1 MDRPGPAKTGQDRP
15 GPALVSLSPR
25 MWGKKIPR
33 ADNGSFSKY
42 HQLFLAPNQD
52 PTFSELSAAADEEA
66 MLIHQLE
73 MPEIQEEI
81 DNEDDDEDLEILEEE
96 EANVTP
102 KAPENNKE
110 KKFQPQ
116 ITSFFAKK
124 K

>member
-1 MDRPGPAKTGQDRP
+1 
-15 GPALVSLSPR
+15 
-25 MWGKKIPR
+25 
-33 ADNGSFSKY
+33 
-42 HQLFLAPNQD
+42 
-52 PTFSELSAAADEEA
+52 

-73 MPEIQEEI
+73 MLEIQEEI

-116 ITSFFAKK
+116 ITSFFARKK
-124 K
+124 

>member
-1 MDRPGPAKTGQDRP
+1 M
-15 GPALVSLSPR
+15 
-25 MWGKKIPR
+25 KKI
-33 ADNGSFSKY
+33 
-42 HQLFLAPNQD
+42 QD
-52 PTFSELSAAADEEA
+52 AAAADEEA

-73 MPEIQEEI
+73 MLEIQEEI

-110 KKFQPQ
+110 KKFKPQ